1 MKSIKKFYVVPI
13 GLPGMGKT
21 TLSKFLM
28 NSKNYSV
35 SYPAVPQQ
43 FGQ

>member
-1 MKSIKKFYVVPI
+1 MKSIKKFFVVPI

-28 NSKNYSV
+28 NSKNYEV
-35 SYPAVPQQ
+35 TYPTP
-43 FGQ
+43 